1 MLDKNKHII
10 LKDHSLDANHRI
22 LTVRMKQAVS
32 PGELRTTLN
41 EIIEEELSGN
51 YTIDKHT
58 TYTDTM
64 HRVSVVRKS

>member
-1 MLDKNKHII
+1 MPDKNKHTI

-32 PGELRTTLN
+32 PGELKTTLH
-41 EIIEEELSGN
+41 EIVEEEFSGN
-51 YTIDKHT
+51 YTLEKHT

-64 HRVSVVRKS
+64 YRVSVVRKS

>member
-1 MLDKNKHII
+1 MSEHNKHTI

-22 LTVRMKQAVS
+22 LTVRMKHAVS
-32 PGELRTTLN
+32 PGELKTTLN
-41 EIIEEELSGN
+41 DIVEEAFSGH

-64 HRVSVVRKS
+64 YRVSVVRK